1 VVTTQ
6 LHGRA
11 LALRWGIPALA
22 VDPITGA
29 GKLNA
34 QAHTWQRPA
43 LVAADSVVRDR
54 RGTVKLQYW
63 WRWCLSPQRRQLAAE
78 RAASPPPGADD
89 LVGERPDTHEAS
101 VLKPR

>member
-6 LHGRA
+6 LHGPA

-22 VDPITGA
+22 RGPDRRGRQAERA
-29 GKLNA
+29 G
-34 QAHTWQRPA
+34 HTWQGPA
-43 LVAADSVVRDR
+43 LVAAESVVRDG

>member
-6 LHGRA
+6 LHGPA
-11 LALRWGIPALA
+11 LALRCGIPALA
-22 VDPITGA
+22 VDPIAGA

-34 QAHTWQRPA
+34 QAHTWQWPA
-43 LVAADSVVRDR
+43 LVAAEWVVRDR